1 MCKEVN
7 RILLTGLRLRQTK
20 SGNLG
25 IVYSKFARCCFC
37 NSYNYDILKWKFVFL
52 KKNISFFPCWETKLG
67 SAKLKSWQENK
78 ILIKCDTVVAYF
90 IVYFIYSVIRSR
102 VDGVW
107 ETFSLHT
114 TLLFC
119 APQFSFVIKSECWAW
134 SPEASSYPVSF
145 FFFIFDFYYLLLA
158 FKVWKTFGW
167 QQSFTT
173 RKSTSDKDD
182 WRGLYSVVVI
192 SVPLAARLYLL
203 MKMEYCWSTYDV
215 VSKV

>member
-7 RILLTGLRLRQTK
+7 RILLTGLPLRQTK

-25 IVYSKFARCCFC
+25 IIYSKFVRCCFC
-37 NSYNYDILKWKFVFL
+37 NSYNYDILKWKFVSL

-119 APQFSFVIKSECWAW
+119 TPQFSFVIKPECWAW
-134 SPEASSYPVSF
+134 SPEASSCPVPF
-145 FFFIFDFYYLLLA
+145 FFFIFDFLLLA
-158 FKVWKTFGW
+158 SCFKV
-167 QQSFTT
+167 SFKV
-173 RKSTSDKDD
+173 RKSASDKDD

>member
-1 MCKEVN
+1 M
-7 RILLTGLRLRQTK
+7 
-20 SGNLG
+20 
-25 IVYSKFARCCFC
+25 
-37 NSYNYDILKWKFVFL
+37 
-52 KKNISFFPCWETKLG
+52 
-67 SAKLKSWQENK
+67 
-78 ILIKCDTVVAYF
+78 IKCDTVVAYF
-90 IVYFIYSVIRSR
+90 IVYFTYSVIRSR

-114 TLLFC
+114 TLLFF

-145 FFFIFDFYYLLLA
+145 FFFFIFDFYYLLLA

-167 QQSFTT
+167 QQSSTT
-173 RKSTSDKDD
+173 RKSASDKDD